1 MLKIS
6 IEQIREAN
14 KKLGEH
20 KDRIIKP
27 YIENLSQDNIN
38 DFLKKAFK
46 KLNP

>member
-14 KKLGEH
+14 KKLGKH

-27 YIENLSQDNIN
+27 YIVNLSQDSIN
-38 DFLKKAFK
+38 NFFKKAFK